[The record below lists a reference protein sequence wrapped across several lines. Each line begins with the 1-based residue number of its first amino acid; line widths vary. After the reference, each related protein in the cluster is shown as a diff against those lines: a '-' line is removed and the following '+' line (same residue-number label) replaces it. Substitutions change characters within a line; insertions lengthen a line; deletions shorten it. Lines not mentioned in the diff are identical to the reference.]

1 MSNFIRY
8 TDEDIQKAKSVDIL
22 EVVSRLGFTP
32 INQGSVYTLKE
43 HDSLKIYPK
52 TNSYFQ
58 FSTGNGGN
66 TINFVREFGDLDFK
80 EAVKF
85 LIGNDNI
92 SIPLD
97 MVPNGKKIQEKKKFE
112 LPKFNKDLKRT
123 YAYLLKTRKIDKDIV
138 NECVKL
144 GKIREDNRHNICFLG
159 KDKNGIIKYCAFNGT
174 IPNKR
179 FKGEVES
186 SDKAYSFN
194 INNNSNKL
202 IICESPI
209 DVLSIMSILKQ
220 KGNLKESSFIS
231 ISGLTEIPLNHFL
244 EENKNVK
251 SLLFMLDNDKRGK
264 DWFEKLNE
272 SFRDKY
278 NIENFS
284 YLYKDHKDV
293 NEYLVENEILK
304 ELKQEIINF
313 CNREYE
319 EKYSYEDFDKI
330 YPNIEHIGIAYTTTP
345 NEKYEIQYEINLK
358 KLTSTQYIN
367 NIPITKI
374 NYLEDYTKEQAL
386 KFLID
391 DIKKTN
397 FNELICVNEEDL
409 KRELGLEI
417 DDDGN
422 FFKSIEKIEEQVLDN
437 NLNYEEELELEF

>member
-144 GKIREDNRHNICFLG
+144 GKIREDNRH
-159 KDKNGIIKYCAFNGT
+159 
-174 IPNKR
+174 
-179 FKGEVES
+179 
-186 SDKAYSFN
+186 
-194 INNNSNKL
+194 
-202 IICESPI
+202 
-209 DVLSIMSILKQ
+209 
-220 KGNLKESSFIS
+220 
-231 ISGLTEIPLNHFL
+231 
-244 EENKNVK
+244 
-251 SLLFMLDNDKRGK
+251 
-264 DWFEKLNE
+264 
-272 SFRDKY
+272 
-278 NIENFS
+278 
-284 YLYKDHKDV
+284 
-293 NEYLVENEILK
+293 
-304 ELKQEIINF
+304 
-313 CNREYE
+313 
-319 EKYSYEDFDKI
+319 
-330 YPNIEHIGIAYTTTP
+330 
-345 NEKYEIQYEINLK
+345 K
-358 KLTSTQYIN
+358 K
-367 NIPITKI
+367 
-374 NYLEDYTKEQAL
+374 
-386 KFLID
+386 
-391 DIKKTN
+391 
-397 FNELICVNEEDL
+397 
-409 KRELGLEI
+409 
-417 DDDGN
+417 
-422 FFKSIEKIEEQVLDN
+422 
-437 NLNYEEELELEF
+437 